1 MPNERW
7 IEAIDRIELKFA
19 WEVLNEQNTNC
30 VSLTHKHF
38 WDEIFFPVKKQRD
51 FLKFKQSGK
60 VGKKVLSNKKAEG
73 ERDWQEHNR
82 LLE

>member
-1 MPNERW
+1 M
-7 IEAIDRIELKFA
+7 
-19 WEVLNEQNTNC
+19 
-30 VSLTHKHF
+30 THKHF
-38 WDEIFFPVKKQRD
+38 WDEIFLPVKKQRD

-73 ERDWQEHNR
+73 ERDWQQHNR